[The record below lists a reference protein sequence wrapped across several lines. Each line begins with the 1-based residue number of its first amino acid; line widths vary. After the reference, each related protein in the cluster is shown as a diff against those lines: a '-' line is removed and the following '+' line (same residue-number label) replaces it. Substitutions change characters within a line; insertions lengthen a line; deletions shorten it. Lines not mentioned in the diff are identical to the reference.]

1 MAEATLPKGVS
12 RSSFAKAVAD
22 YRRIL
27 GAGNVLIDAEKLAP
41 YSKIMI
47 PAPIAQHQPAGA
59 LIVRSVEEIR
69 QVLAIATKY
78 KTSLWPISTGRNIG
92 YGSAAPATPGQLIL
106 DMRNMNKIIEIDPVL
121 CTALVEPGVTYKQ
134 LVDYINERRLD
145 LWVSFPSSGGLSGP
159 MGNTLERG
167 VGYTRCGEHMSNFSG
182 LEVVLANGEVLRTG
196 LGGIPNTTAWQSYRW
211 GYGPWVDGLFSQSNF
226 GIVTKMGI
234 WLMPKPAGSQ
244 AYVIAWNDGD
254 SMAKGVEVA
263 GRLRRENVIENGVAG
278 SSMYGL
284 AARMRRSEIY
294 QGEGAIPEEVLAK
307 LYKDLGLPPWG
318 FCSTLYGTE
327 EQLAVNSRIVKE
339 AFEKA
344 GGTFVTGKDLAGNHD
359 SIHWNSMMTGVPE
372 LTEFGQYNYRGGGGA
387 AWIAPAVPPRAFDI
401 IKSYTITADILRKY
415 GFEYTGGFLL
425 GWSGRHTEHI
435 ADLLHNRADPE
446 EMKRAHA
453 CFKEALAANAAAGY
467 GIYRTNT
474 AFFDQAADSYGPEQR
489 AFNKR
494 LKKALDPNGI
504 IAPGK
509 SGIYV

>member
-1 MAEATLPKGVS
+1 MTQATLPKGVS
-12 RSSFAKAVAD
+12 KSTFTKAVAE

-27 GAGNVLIDAEKLAP
+27 GAGNVLIEAEKLAP

-47 PAPIAQHQPAGA
+47 PVPISQHQPAGA
-59 LIVRSVEEIR
+59 LLVHSVDEIR
-69 QVLAIATKY
+69 KVLTVCNKY
-78 KTSLWPISTGRNIG
+78 KISVWPISTGRNIG

-106 DMRNMNKIIEIDPVL
+106 DMRNMNRIIEIDPEL
-121 CTALVEPGVTYKQ
+121 CTALIEPGVTYMQ
-134 LVDYINERRLD
+134 LVNYINERRLN

-159 MGNTLERG
+159 MGNTLDRG
-167 VGYTRCGEHMSNFSG
+167 VGYNRCGEHFSNFSG

-234 WLMPKPAGSQ
+234 WLMQKPAAHQ
-244 AYVIAWNDGD
+244 AYVIAWDEVD
-254 SMAKGVEVA
+254 RMAKGVEVA
-263 GRLRRENVIENGVAG
+263 ARLRRDNVIENGVVG
-278 SSMYGL
+278 STLYGVST
-284 AARMRRSEIY
+284 RMRRSEIY

-307 LYKDLGLPPWG
+307 FYKDHNLPPWAMVA
-318 FCSTLYGTE
+318 TLYGTE
-327 EQLAVNSRIVKE
+327 AQLATNSAIVKE

-344 GGTFVTGKDLAGNHD
+344 GGKFLTGKGLQGNPD
-359 SIHWNSMMTGVPE
+359 AIHWENMMTGKPE
-372 LTEFGQYNYRGGGGA
+372 LSEFGMYNFRGGGGA
-387 AWIAPAVPPRAFDI
+387 TWFAPAVPPRASDV
-401 IKSYTITADILRKY
+401 IKSYNLTADTFRKY
-415 GFEYTGGFLL
+415 GFDYTGGFLI
-425 GWSGRHTEHI
+425 GISGRHTEHVV
-435 ADLLHNRADPE
+435 DLLYNRADPE
-446 EMKRAHA
+446 EMQRAHA

-467 GIYRTNT
+467 GMYRTNP
-474 AFFDQAADSYGPEQR
+474 AFFNQTAETYGSEQR